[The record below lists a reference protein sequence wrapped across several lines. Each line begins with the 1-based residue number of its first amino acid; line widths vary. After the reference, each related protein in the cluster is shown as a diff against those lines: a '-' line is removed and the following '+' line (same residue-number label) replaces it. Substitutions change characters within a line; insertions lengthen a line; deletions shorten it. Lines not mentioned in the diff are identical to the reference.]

1 MKIHKYNE
9 MMKWL
14 TRRPETLSKV
24 EKKEIVKDFY
34 KKAEQPKSKPMP
46 ITKYIDTMNRLYGNA
61 KTDEYG
67 NEETAT
73 DRIRDPEFFQ
83 KKLKNLQKKPI
94 KKAPVK
100 IVKKPKP
107 TYLNGNV
114 IDITPMIDD
123 EWWNIFEEKP
133 PEDDTRLRKKII
145 KTGITKLI
153 QNLQGKWAHSDRN
166 DRPLRIPFRK
176 KFS

>member
-1 MKIHKYNE
+1 MKIHEYNE
-9 MMKWL
+9 MMRYL
-14 TRRPETLSKV
+14 TRKPETLSKV

-34 KKAEQPKSKPMP
+34 KKAEQPKAKPMP
-46 ITKYIDTMNRLYGNA
+46 ILKYISKMNSLYGNS

-73 DRIRDPEFFQ
+73 TRIQELD
-83 KKLKNLQKKPI
+83 KKPKKKII
-94 KKAPVK
+94 KKTL
-100 IVKKPKP
+100 IVEKPRPKP

-133 PEDDTRLRKKII
+133 PEDKVLLKVPKRKLR
-145 KTGITKLI
+145 GLAALL
-153 QNLQGKWAHSDRN
+153 NVG
-166 DRPLRIPFRK
+166 
-176 KFS
+176 

>member
-1 MKIHKYNE
+1 MKIHEYNE
-9 MMKWL
+9 MMRYL
-14 TRRPETLSKV
+14 TKPKSNLSVK
-24 EKKEIVKDFY
+24 EKRKIVKDFH
-34 KKAEQPKSKPMP
+34 KKAEQPKPKPMP

-67 NEETAT
+67 NKESAT
-73 DRIRDPEFFQ
+73 DRIRDPKFFQ

-100 IVKKPKP
+100 IVKKP
-107 TYLNGNV
+107 TVQQQLQFEDWLNI
-114 IDITPMIDD
+114 IDPDY
-123 EWWNIFEEKP
+123 WLEEKP
-133 PEDDTRLRKKII
+133 KPKPEDKTRIKRTGI
-145 KTGITKLI
+145 KTLI